1 MTVAIPSPRLD
12 RPRPVASPASPPVPV
27 AGSRAPRLL
36 VADDQPDVVEALRL
50 LVKSEGFVLQAASSP
65 DGLLRA
71 ITTDEHDVLLLDLR
85 YLEVLGR
92 VRELDP
98 TLPVVVM
105 TAWASIDRAV
115 EAVRGGA
122 RDYVQKPFDGARLV
136 ATLRKEAEFGAVVRR
151 ARRLEDEASRQR
163 AQKLPKLIAESP
175 SMVPVVRLVERVAP
189 SGANVLVFGEHGTGK
204 QAVARTVHELSDRA
218 AKPFVVVDC
227 GAAEGALESEL
238 FGHVRGAFAE
248 AKNDRAGCFE
258 LADGGTLFLDEIA
271 SLPLT
276 LQAKLLRVLQTGEFH
291 ALGSS
296 RTHRADVRVVAATSL
311 DIRREAALGRFR
323 EDLLFRLDGVELHL
337 PPLRE
342 RKEDV
347 LPLAAHFLER
357 LGQRYGRPRGAFSEG
372 AQRALVE
379 HAWPGN
385 VRELQHAVERA
396 LLTGSGREIALEDLG
411 LGTRSASP
419 AANEN
424 EVRTL
429 EQVEQQ
435 AILRTLARTKGSV
448 VEAAAVLGLSRSAL
462 YRRLQHH
469 GIKGG
474 SASH

>member
-12 RPRPVASPASPPVPV
+12 RPRPVASPASPLPVPGARV
-27 AGSRAPRLL
+27 PRIL
-36 VADDQPDVVEALRL
+36 VADDQPEVVEALRL
-50 LVKSEGFVLQAASSP
+50 LLKSEGFVLQAASSP
-65 DGLLRA
+65 EALLRA
-71 ITTDEHDVLLLDLR
+71 ITTDEHDVVLMDLR
-85 YLEVLGR
+85 FVELLGR

-98 TLPVVVM
+98 TLPIVVM

-136 ATLRKEAEFGAVVRR
+136 ATLRKEVEFGAVLRR

-163 AQKLPKLIAESP
+163 ALQLPKLIAESS
-175 SMVPVVRLVERVAP
+175 SMVPVMRLVERVAP
-189 SGANVLVFGEHGTGK
+189 SGANVLVLGEHGTGK
-204 QAVARTVHELSDRA
+204 EVVARRVHDLSDRA

-227 GAAEGALESEL
+227 GAAEEALESEL

-248 AKNDRAGCFE
+248 AKSDRAGCFE
-258 LADGGTLFLDEIA
+258 LADGGTLFLDEIG
-271 SLPLT
+271 SVPLG

-291 ALGSS
+291 AVGST

-311 DIRREAALGRFR
+311 DVRREVVEGRFR

-347 LPLAAHFLER
+347 LPLARHFLER
-357 LGQRYGRPRGAFSEG
+357 LGQRYGRPQGALSAD
-372 AQRALVE
+372 AQRVLME

-385 VRELQHAVERA
+385 VRELEHAVERA
-396 LLTGSGREIALEDLG
+396 LLSGCGREIALEDLG
-411 LGTRSASP
+411 LCARSAGP

-435 AILRTLARTKGSV
+435 AIVRTLARTKGSV

-474 SASH
+474 SAAH